1 MEEDCYLILLDDSGN
16 LIENTNIKKPKTYN
30 ELLSYI
36 KNEFKKLPKYY
47 EIYYTKDTENLI
59 IDSNEKY
66 KLEMIQ
72 YLFVKYLN

>member
-36 KNEFKKLPKYY
+36 KNGFKKLPK
-47 EIYYTKDTENLI
+47 D
-59 IDSNEKY
+59 
-66 KLEMIQ
+66 
-72 YLFVKYLN
+72 